1 MKNTLFIVFFIL
13 LSSCSSTQF
22 IDSWKNKE
30 IANFE
35 PKKLMVVGM
44 TANLT
49 ARKIFEEELQH
60 AFLKRNISATTGSEV
75 FNQGFTESKK
85 SEAEIDTIVSKLA
98 QEGYDAIAITA
109 VIGVDEKTSYYPGYY
124 SVNYRWNRFGRYYY
138 RYQDIYYMPNYYND
152 YKIYH
157 IETSL
162 YNIAQDETKSL
173 VWVGTFDIASP
184 QNITTT
190 VKDYVARIIKQ
201 MEKEN
206 VIRKE

>member
-13 LSSCSSTQF
+13 LTSCSSTQF

-60 AFLKRNISATTGSEV
+60 AFLKRKINATTGSEV

-109 VIGVDEKTSYYPGYY
+109 VIGVDEKMSYYPGYY